1 MTSKMTI
8 NKYQGKT
15 KEEAIEKAKQE
26 LGEGAVVMNV
36 KEIKPTGMF
45 KAWKSSVFEV
55 TAAREEKES
64 FVDPRQVADLT
75 AKTVKTLNLAADEN
89 ISPKEFSNDRTSDI
103 LSGHLTN
110 VPELHA
116 KDGLEKRLENLS
128 NILEK
133 QLSVE
138 ESRQKE
144 VKEEE
149 KERQVVNPEG
159 LQFIKMLYRTL
170 LENEVNEKYV
180 NQILDEAE
188 KVMHS
193 IFFVGPTGVGKTT
206 TIAKIASKYKL
217 EMGMKIAFLTAD
229 TYRIAATEQLRVY
242 ANILDAPMSII
253 YSAEEMNATIERVSE
268 YDLIFVDTAG
278 FSHKNDEQCNDMK
291 KMLAGLDAAYEREV
305 YLVVS
310 ATTKYKDLLEIA
322 DRYKEI
328 ADYKLIFTK
337 LDETEA
343 YGNIYNIKMYS
354 GAPLSYMTNGQNV
367 PDDIEEFNTQ
377 KIVKQL
383 LGGR

>member
-159 LQFIKMLYRTL
+159 LQFIKMQCGCDIVKCIS
-170 LENEVNEKYV
+170 ENDLK
-180 NQILDEAE
+180 
-188 KVMHS
+188 
-193 IFFVGPTGVGKTT
+193 TG
-206 TIAKIASKYKL
+206 
-217 EMGMKIAFLTAD
+217 
-229 TYRIAATEQLRVY
+229 
-242 ANILDAPMSII
+242 
-253 YSAEEMNATIERVSE
+253 
-268 YDLIFVDTAG
+268 TAG
-278 FSHKNDEQCNDMK
+278 YNLCFREKTKNYFLCGPD
-291 KMLAGLDAAYEREV
+291 GRR
-305 YLVVS
+305 
-310 ATTKYKDLLEIA
+310 KDNY
-322 DRYKEI
+322 DC
-328 ADYKLIFTK
+328 
-337 LDETEA
+337 
-343 YGNIYNIKMYS
+343 
-354 GAPLSYMTNGQNV
+354 
-367 PDDIEEFNTQ
+367 
-377 KIVKQL
+377 
-383 LGGR
+383 